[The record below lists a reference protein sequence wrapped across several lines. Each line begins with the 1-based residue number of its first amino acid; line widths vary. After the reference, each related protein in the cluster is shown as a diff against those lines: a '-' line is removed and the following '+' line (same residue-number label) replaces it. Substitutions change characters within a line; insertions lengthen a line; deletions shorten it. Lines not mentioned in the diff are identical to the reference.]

1 MKILIWIACLLVNS
15 IITVVIKVN
24 GIILGGIPTLIMYM
38 ITFAGARTLCEK
50 WEEHK
55 CNKEKRNRVVED
67 EYADKIGFCRKC
79 GKKLLENSQFC
90 NDCGTEIFKEE
101 E

>member
-1 MKILIWIACLLVNS
+1 MKILIWVACLLANS
-15 IITVVIKVN
+15 IITVVIKAN
-24 GIILGGIPTLIMYM
+24 GIILGGIPTFIMYM
-38 ITFAGARTLCEK
+38 ITFAVARTLCEK

-55 CNKEKRNRVVED
+55 KNKEQRNRVGK
-67 EYADKIGFCRKC
+67 DKYTERIAFCRKC

-90 NDCGTEIFKEE
+90 NGCGTEIVKEE